1 MKVNYQT
8 LSRLHHIIEEED
20 IIYSLEQIKGIHS
33 LIRIPFVHAR
43 VELSEDDGIV
53 HAKFHIKA
61 DLVLECAY
69 TLEEVDY
76 KVNFHDE
83 LDFCFIKDGY
93 QEEDEN
99 LIYIEGST
107 LDLDNYILGLIITE
121 IPMKVVKKGAKL
133 PTNGKDYEVITE
145 DEYYNRHKDK
155 VDPRLSALDDFDVD
169 E

>member
-8 LSRLHHIIEEED
+8 LARLHHLVEEED
-20 IIYSLEQIKGIHS
+20 ITYSTEQLQGIHS
-33 LIRIPFVHAR
+33 LIRMPYVHGK

-53 HAKFHIKA
+53 HALFSIKA
-61 DLVLECAY
+61 NLVLECAY
-69 TLEEVDY
+69 TLQEVDY
-76 KVNFHDE
+76 KVDFDDE
-83 LDFCFIKDGY
+83 LDFCFIKDEY
-93 QEEDEN
+93 HEEDEN
-99 LIYIEGST
+99 LIYIEGNT
-107 LDLDNYILGLIITE
+107 LDLDIYILGLIITE

-155 VDPRLSALDDFDVD
+155 VDPRLSALDDFEVD